1 MKKRVKFSFMLTLI
15 LFSATVFA
23 ATITVANVNDT
34 GAGSLRQ
41 AITDANSNTGADT
54 IIFSISGT
62 IQPASVLPTLNDTTG
77 GTIIFAGLAHDVEID
92 GSNTLNVSGLT
103 ISSANNVVSGLVI
116 NNFTGALGFR
126 TSSIIITGVSATGN
140 IIANNYMGTDAT
152 GTVDL
157 GNAYAGIYLTD
168 HASGNTIGGS
178 IAGMGNLISGSYI
191 ANIIM
196 RQCDGNYILGNKIGT
211 DVNGTSA
218 LGADYSGINIS
229 YSNYN
234 IIGGTTAAERNL
246 VSGNGEHGIFVDAC
260 TGTQIL
266 GNYFGTD
273 ISGTSALGNTQC
285 GVYITNTS
293 TYNIVGSTIAGGGN
307 VLSGNQ
313 YGVLIN
319 GNPGVEN
326 NTVIG
331 NFIGTDATGL
341 ADLGNSACG
350 VYIAGG
356 AQLNTIG
363 GTDTAARNII
373 SGNNQSGV
381 HIYGS
386 GTDNNHI
393 LGNYIGT
400 DATGTLALG
409 NLGSGIRINIGE
421 YNIIGSTVPGG
432 RNIISGNDN
441 SGILISS
448 NGTDNNVV
456 LGNYI
461 GTDVSGTLDLG
472 NSDYGVAIYNGA
484 KSNMIGGAAAGAGN
498 IISGNDQLGVY
509 IRDNGT
515 DNNQVLGNHIGTNA
529 AGDAAL
535 GNTQSGV
542 HIMSGA
548 QSNIIG
554 GTAAGAR
561 NIISGNN
568 ASGVYLGSSG
578 TDNNQVLGNYI
589 GTNAAGDAALGNTQA
604 GVFILS
610 GAQSNTIGGIIAGA
624 RNIISGNKEY
634 GIYIRDSGTD
644 NNVVLGNYIGT
655 DINGTVDLG
664 NAMTGVYIVG
674 AAKSNTIGG
683 TTAGAGNIISGNN
696 RHGVGVM
703 GSGTDNNVV
712 YGNYIGTNAAGD
724 TDLGNS
730 WNGIQI
736 SGVAKSNIIGGTDAE
751 ARNIISGNGQN
762 GIRILS
768 SGTDNNQVLGNYIG
782 TNAAGDAALGNT
794 QSGVLIMSGAQSN
807 TIGGTVAAAR
817 NIISGNDQYGV
828 YITDGGTDNNQ
839 ILGNYIG
846 TDVSGTID
854 LGNSWSGVYIYN
866 GAQANI
872 IGGTIAAARNI
883 ISGNDDL
890 GVLIQQSGTDNN
902 QVLGNYIGTDVNGT
916 ADLGNSSIGIYIGND
931 AQSNTIGGTV
941 AGMANIIAFN
951 GSVGVCIHGTLTDNN
966 RISGNSIFS
975 NTGLGIDLAAD
986 GVTLNDIGDVDTG
999 PNENLNFP
1007 VITDIVQTGI
1017 DTYTINGTA
1026 AAGIEIELYIVSN
1039 STAGVN
1045 ADPTGYGEGYH
1056 YYTTLN
1062 TDGSGNFSLAGESI
1076 AGDAILS
1083 SLAID
1088 GTGNTSEFGANRAI
1102 LNDLTS
1108 VINDDAPTTAMQ
1120 GAEVLMADI
1129 TLSTDANNT
1138 IWTDIKVEGGGTNVD
1153 SDVSLIMIYADNG
1166 NTTFSSAED
1175 TLLGSGTFVSGL
1187 VDIDIT
1193 DQNITTASSVYFIVL
1208 GLGSAVDIGNTFTIS
1223 MSDSSNFTIM
1233 APDHMTAFT
1242 PFLSGSVTITD
1253 GPDPITVLPL
1263 DLAAAATK
1271 VSVQDLVFEQL
1282 TLSTAI
1288 ETAVLS
1294 VIKTD
1299 LIGTADDNDVSAA
1312 KVYLDNGDST
1322 FSVTDDTLIGTGT
1335 FTSGTADINIADQI
1349 IGTTAKTYFL
1359 CLDIAADA
1367 VNGHTIGISCVDTT
1381 YFTVI
1386 SPDTVSEANIPFESG
1401 LTTIKNYADS
1411 LEDTVIYPNPWN
1423 KELSGE
1429 YIIFSQLTEDV
1440 TIRIYTVAGELVLET
1455 DADGQSEWQW
1465 DLTNED
1471 GEEVAAGMYFC
1482 YITNDAGETQI
1493 FKVAA
1498 IK

>member
-1 MKKRVKFSFMLTLI
+1 MNKRVKFSFILSLL

-23 ATITVANVNDT
+23 ATITVVNVNDT

-41 AITDANSNTGADT
+41 AITDANSNAGADT

-62 IQPASVLPTLNDTTG
+62 IQPASVLPTLNDATG
-77 GTIIFAGLAHDVEID
+77 GTKIFGGLNHDVEID
-92 GSNTLNVSGLT
+92 GSNISDVSGLI

-126 TSSIIITGVSATGN
+126 TSSIIITGASATGN
-140 IIANNYMGTDAT
+140 IITNNYMGTDTT

-157 GNAYAGIYLTD
+157 GNSYAGIYLTD

-191 ANIIM
+191 ANIVL
-196 RQCDGNYILGNKIGT
+196 RQCDGNYILGNMIGT

-234 IIGGTTAAERNL
+234 IIGGTTAAERN
-246 VSGNGEHGIFVDAC
+246 VISGNGEHGIFVDAS
-260 TGTQIL
+260 TGNQIQ

-285 GVYITNTS
+285 GVYITNMS
-293 TYNIVGSTIAGGGN
+293 TFNTVGSTIAGGGN

-313 YGVLIN
+313 YGVVIN
-319 GNPGVEN
+319 GSNGVEN

-331 NFIGTDATGL
+331 NFIGTDASGL
-341 ADLGNSACG
+341 VDLGNTACG

-373 SGNNQSGV
+373 SGNNS
-381 HIYGS
+381 H
-386 GTDNNHI
+386 
-393 LGNYIGT
+393 
-400 DATGTLALG
+400 
-409 NLGSGIRINIGE
+409 
-421 YNIIGSTVPGG
+421 
-432 RNIISGNDN
+432 
-441 SGILISS
+441 GILIA
-448 NGTDNNVV
+448 NTGTDNNVV
-456 LGNYI
+456 LGNFI
-461 GTDVSGTLDLG
+461 GTDVTGTVDLG
-472 NSDYGVAIYNGA
+472 NSNDGVYLTSDAQ
-484 KSNMIGGAAAGAGN
+484 SNTIGGTIAGSGN
-498 IISGNDQLGVY
+498 IISGNNNIGIL
-509 IRDNGT
+509 ISNS
-515 DNNQVLGNHIGTNA
+515 DNNIVLGNYIGTDVTGTVDIA
-529 AGDAAL
+529 
-535 GNTQSGV
+535 NTNEG
-542 HIMSGA
+542 IAIWGGA

-554 GTAAGAR
+554 GTVAGAR

-568 ASGVYLGSSG
+568 TSGVVLWDSG
-578 TDNNQVLGNYI
+578 TINNVILGNYI
-589 GTNAAGDAALGNTQA
+589 GTDVNGTSDLGNSVYGIQI
-604 GVFILS
+604 GN
-610 GAQSNTIGGIIAGA
+610 GAQSNTIGGTIAGTMNLISGNDDRGIYIINSGTDNNVIIGNYIGTNVNGTGA
-624 RNIISGNKEY
+624 IGNTNQGIFITNGPASNIIGGTTAGERNIISGNFG
-634 GIYIRDSGTD
+634 GILISGSD
-644 NNVVLGNYIGT
+644 NNVVIGNYIGT
-655 DINGTVDLG
+655 DVNGTSDLG
-664 NAMTGVYIVG
+664 NNSHGVIITNSAQG
-674 AAKSNTIGG
+674 NTIGG
-683 TTAGAGNIISGNN
+683 TIAGSGNVISGNN
-696 RHGVGVM
+696 DSGIFLT
-703 GSGTDNNVV
+703 GSTTNNTII
-712 YGNYIGTNAAGD
+712 GNYIGTDCNGTAD
-724 TDLGNS
+724 RGNS
-730 WNGIQI
+730 EHGIEI
-736 SGVAKSNIIGGTDAE
+736 
-751 ARNIISGNGQN
+751 
-762 GIRILS
+762 
-768 SGTDNNQVLGNYIG
+768 
-782 TNAAGDAALGNT
+782 AGSAL
-794 QSGVLIMSGAQSN
+794 SN

-817 NIISGNDQYGV
+817 NIISGNGQYGI
-828 YITDGGTDNNQ
+828 YITGAGTDNNQ
-839 ILGNYIG
+839 ILGNYVG
-846 TDVSGTID
+846 TDVTGTVD
-854 LGNSWSGVYIYN
+854 LGNTWSGIQLYN
-866 GAQANI
+866 GPASNT
-872 IGGTIAAARNI
+872 IGGAVAGARNI
-883 ISGNDDL
+883 ISGNN
-890 GVLIQQSGTDNN
+890 GGINIYGSGTDNN
-902 QVLGNYIGTDVNGT
+902 KVIGNYIGTDVNGT
-916 ADLGNSSIGIYIGND
+916 ADLGNSNYGVHILEGSKSNFIGGVESGSGNVLSGNSGSGINISGTNSTDNQVLGNYIGTD
-931 AQSNTIGGTV
+931 ADGTGDLGNSQNGVYIYGGAHSNTVGGTIS
-941 AGMANIIAFN
+941 GMANIIAFN
-951 GSVGVCIHGTLTDNN
+951 GWDGVHVADSATDNN

-975 NTGLGIDLAAD
+975 NTQLGIDLAAD
-986 GVTLNDIGDVDTG
+986 GVTLNDIGDVDAG

-1026 AAGIEIELYIVSN
+1026 AASIEVELYIVSN

-1062 TDGSGNFSLAGESI
+1062 TDGSGNFSLAGESLS
-1076 AGDAILS
+1076 GDVILT

-1129 TLSTDANNT
+1129 TLSTDADNA
-1138 IWTDIKVEGGGTNVD
+1138 IWIDIKVEGDGTNAD
-1153 SDVSLIMIYADNG
+1153 SDVSSVMIYADNG

-1175 TLLGSGTFVSGL
+1175 TLLGNGTFVSGL
-1187 VDIDIT
+1187 VDIDII

-1233 APDHMTAFT
+1233 SPDQMAVFP

-1263 DLAAAATK
+1263 DLATATTK

-1312 KVYLDNGDST
+1312 KVYLDNGDDS
-1322 FSVTDDTLIGTGT
+1322 FSIVDDTLIGTGT

-1349 IGTTAKTYFL
+1349 IGTTTKTYFL

-1367 VNGHTIGISCVDTT
+1367 VNGHTIGISCGDTT

-1386 SPDTVSEANIPFESG
+1386 SPDTVSEANLPFESG
-1401 LTTIKNYADS
+1401 LTIIKNYADS

-1493 FKVAA
+1493 FKVAV